1 MVNLSGSASIQ
12 SETVRREQYESLA
25 RQVPLMYALMFLNI
39 LFLSLV
45 TVDDGS
51 WAVGFE
57 APLAL
62 MVIIAVRGAAWYV
75 RRNAVRTDE
84 HIRRYLRDTVVR
96 AGTFSLL
103 FGGWG
108 LYLFLAA
115 DPFHTTAIAL
125 FIFVGSISCCYC
137 LQALPSAADRKSTRL
152 NSSH

>member
-45 TVDDGS
+45 TVADGS
-51 WAVGFE
+51 WAVGFV

-108 LYLFLAA
+108 FNLFLAA
-115 DPFHTTAIAL
+115 ELFHTTAIAL
-125 FIFVGSISCCYC
+125 FIFFGSSEE
-137 LQALPSAADRKSTRL
+137 RRL
-152 NSSH
+152 GKGVSVRLYLGGC